1 MKKFII
7 LLVVAM
13 CGCASSV
20 ASLNKKSS
28 DALLD
33 ANKQEI
39 VAAFNELG
47 MKAEASFEDTEY
59 VMDNAALLT
68 HIKVKI
74 GKETAGDFI
83 ILAAKLESGYSEPM
97 WKVYHIL
104 WQANIAFWEKVKSGE

>member
-7 LLVVAM
+7 LLAVLM
-13 CGCASSV
+13 CSCASSV

-28 DALLD
+28 EALLD

-47 MKAEASFEDTEY
+47 MQADVWFEDTEY

-68 HIKVKI
+68 NIKVRI
-74 GKETAGDFI
+74 DNETAGEFI
-83 ILAAKLESGYSEPM
+83 ILAAILKLGESEPM

-104 WQANIAFWEKVKSGE
+104 WQANVAFWEKIQSGE